1 MEIIAFNRRW
11 AMTPRWLL
19 NSLLAFTLLA
29 GLSLWQ
35 LQRAA
40 EKTHLL
46 EQLAKSE
53 ESGVYA
59 ADYVQTLPLTQ
70 ADGRQVVGRGRWLS
84 PQVWL
89 VDNQVV
95 KGRVGYDV
103 LVPVQLDSVGQPM
116 LVNLGWVAAPAGRER
131 LPHVQIPAVIEVR
144 GLLRTQLGGFRLG
157 QNIEDNGSWPMR
169 IQQVY
174 VPALDRYVRSALYP
188 GLIYQMEASPFL
200 IHYQPVIISPE
211 RHRAYALQWGLLA
224 FAVLVVSLAASSRP
238 LEKIEGPS
246 NPVELS
252 DDELFRRARDSH
264 NNATN
269 NTSNNNTSNNTSEFN
284 SRSVEGS
291 PIIKH

>member
-19 NSLLAFTLLA
+19 NSLLAFTILA

-35 LQRAA
+35 LQRAV

-59 ADYVQTLPLTQ
+59 ADYVQTLPLAQ
-70 ADGRQVVGRGRWLS
+70 ADGRQVVGRGHWLS

-89 VDNQVV
+89 VDNQIV

-103 LVPVQLDSVGQPM
+103 IVPVQLDSVGQPM
-116 LVNLGWVAAPAGRER
+116 LVNLGWVAAPTGRER
-131 LPHVQIPAVIEVR
+131 LPQVQIPAVIEVR
-144 GLLRTQLGGFRLG
+144 GLLRTQLGGFHLG

-174 VPALDRYVRSALYP
+174 VPALDRYMRSALYP
-188 GLIYQMEASPFL
+188 GLVYQMEASPFL
-200 IHYQPVIISPE
+200 VHYQPVVISPE

-224 FAVLVVSLAASSRP
+224 LAVLVVALAASSRP
-238 LEKIEGPS
+238 LEK
-246 NPVELS
+246 VEAQLNTAALS
-252 DDELFRRARDSH
+252 DDELFQSARDRKKEGAGSESEF
-264 NNATN
+264 
-269 NTSNNNTSNNTSEFN
+269 NTGSSRFN
-284 SRSVEGS
+284 SRSAEGN

>member
-1 MEIIAFNRRW
+1 LEIIAFNRCW

-19 NSLLAFTLLA
+19 NSLLAFTILA

-35 LQRAA
+35 LQRAV

-59 ADYVQTLPLTQ
+59 ADYVQTLPLKQ
-70 ADGRQVVGRGRWLS
+70 ADGRQVVGRGHWLL

-103 LVPVQLDSVGQPM
+103 IVPVQLDSVGQPM

-131 LPHVQIPAVIEVR
+131 LPHVQVPSVIEVR

-174 VPALDRYVRSALYP
+174 VPALDRYMRSALYP
-188 GLIYQMEASPFL
+188 GLVYQMEASPFL
-200 IHYQPVIISPE
+200 IHYQPVVISPE

-224 FAVLVVSLAASSRP
+224 FAVLVVAVAASSRP
-238 LEKIEGPS
+238 LEKMEAQPRA
-246 NPVELS
+246 EALS
-252 DDELFRRARDSH
+252 DDELFQHARERKKQS
-264 NNATN
+264 TN
-269 NTSNNNTSNNTSEFN
+269 ESEFN
-284 SRSVEGS
+284 AGSSAFSSGTAEGN

>member
-19 NSLLAFTLLA
+19 NSLLAFSLLA

-35 LQRAA
+35 LQRAV

-59 ADYVQTLPLTQ
+59 ADYVQTLPLVQ
-70 ADGRQVVGRGRWLS
+70 ADGRQVVGRGHWLS

-103 LVPVQLDSVGQPM
+103 IVPVQLDSVGQPM
-116 LVNLGWVAAPAGRER
+116 LVNLGWVAAPTGRER
-131 LPHVQIPAVIEVR
+131 LPHVQIPSVIEVR

-174 VPALDRYVRSALYP
+174 VPALDRYMRSALYP
-188 GLIYQMEASPFL
+188 GLVYQMEASPFL
-200 IHYQPVIISPE
+200 VHYQPVVISPE

-224 FAVLVVSLAASSRP
+224 LAVLVVALAASSRP
-238 LEKIEGPS
+238 LEK
-246 NPVELS
+246 VEEQPNTTALS
-252 DDELFRRARDSH
+252 DDDLFQSARERKKEGAGSE
-264 NNATN
+264 
-269 NTSNNNTSNNTSEFN
+269 SEFN
-284 SRSVEGS
+284 TGSSRFNNRSAEGN

>member
-19 NSLLAFTLLA
+19 NSLLAFSILA

-40 EKTHLL
+40 EKNHLL
-46 EQLAKSE
+46 AQLEKSR

-70 ADGRQVVGRGRWLS
+70 ADGRQVVGRGQWIA

-95 KGRVGYDV
+95 KGRIGYDV
-103 LVPVQLDSVGQPM
+103 VVPVQLDSVGQPM
-116 LVNLGWVAAPAGRER
+116 LVNLGWVAAPTGRER
-131 LPHVQIPAVIEVR
+131 LPQVQIPAVIEVR

-174 VPALDRYVRSALYP
+174 VPALDRYMRSALYP
-188 GLIYQMEASPFL
+188 GLVYQMEASPFL
-200 IHYQPVIISPE
+200 IHYQPVVISPE

-224 FAVLVVSLAASSRP
+224 LAVLAVSLAASSRP
-238 LEKIEGPS
+238 LGKEEAP
-246 NPVELS
+246 PQTHELS
-252 DDELFRRARDSH
+252 DEELFRQARDGKNQKSK
-264 NNATN
+264 
-269 NTSNNNTSNNTSEFN
+269 SRSEFA
-284 SRSVEGS
+284 SASVKS
-291 PIIKH
+291 KPVTKH